1 MISPAFEPLWED
13 SGTFSELQVREYK
26 ERAQTLNQRL
36 TKLTK
41 VAGNGGT
48 KSSFKVRE

>member
-1 MISPAFEPLWED
+1 MLSPAFEPLWED
-13 SGTFSELQVREYK
+13 SGTFTDAQVREYK
-26 ERAQTLNQRL
+26 ERAEGLNQRL

-48 KSSFKVRE
+48 KGSFKVRE